1 MREPAGVSAGRFCWG
16 SSMAETEAIQRL
28 LEKLY
33 GELPG
38 KLKTRDG
45 LLETLYKTRA
55 YLDVAI
61 ERLERAKEERCRS
74 AR

>member
-1 MREPAGVSAGRFCWG
+1 
-16 SSMAETEAIQRL
+16 MAETEAIQRL